1 MFEALLAA
9 LSLVAISEFGDRSQL
24 AALLLG
30 ARYQSHHKKVFA
42 GAILAFAL
50 LFLISV
56 VVGSVMLS
64 YIPENIVRAI
74 SSAAFIAMGLY
85 VLLKRE
91 EEKVTMKK
99 DKEPFLASFS
109 LIALS
114 EIGDKTQIAIIFL
127 AASFHDPLGTFIG
140 AMIAETAMAG
150 MAIFAGKKIAERI
163 KMHWIKY
170 FSGVIFILL
179 GFVSFLKS

>member
-30 ARYQSHHKKVFA
+30 ARYQSHQRKVFS
-42 GAILAFAL
+42 GAVLAFAV

-56 VVGSVMLS
+56 VIGSALLFYV
-64 YIPENIVRAI
+64 PENIVRVI

-91 EEKVTMKK
+91 KERVKTGK

-140 AMIAETAMAG
+140 AMIAEAALAG

-170 FSGVIFILL
+170 LSGVIFILF
-179 GFVSFLKS
+179 GFVSFLK